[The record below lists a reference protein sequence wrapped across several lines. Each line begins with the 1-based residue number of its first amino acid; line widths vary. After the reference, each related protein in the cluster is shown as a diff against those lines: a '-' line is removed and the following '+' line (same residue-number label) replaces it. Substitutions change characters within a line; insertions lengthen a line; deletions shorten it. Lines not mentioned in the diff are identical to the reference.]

1 MSKVKTA
8 VKIGTLTMKN
18 PVTTASGTFGS
29 GLEMRE
35 YVDLRKLGA
44 ITVKGTTL
52 KSRAGNPLPRCTET
66 PSGTLNSI
74 GLENPGVDVFVADI
88 LPQVA
93 AYETPIIVNIAGSEI
108 PEYGRLAEILEN
120 EDAVSALEANVSCP
134 NVKSGGM
141 ALGTDPDLVY
151 QVTKLVKENTS
162 KPVIVKL
169 SPNVTDIVSIAKA
182 AEEGGADGLNLINS
196 VLGLAIDI
204 EHKRPALGNIV
215 GGLSGPAIKPIALR
229 MVYQTAQAVTIPI
242 IGLGGIVSWQDAIEF
257 LMAGAT
263 AVGIGT
269 GNFLDPATT
278 MKVVDGI
285 EKYLEDHGFSDIHE
299 IIGIAWK
306 GQNAGK
312 EGCHV
317 CSE

>member
-1 MSKVKTA
+1 MSNVKTA
-8 VKIGTLTMKN
+8 VKIGALTMKN

-52 KSRAGNPLPRCTET
+52 EPRSGNLLPRCTET

-108 PEYGRLAEILEN
+108 PEYGRLAEILEKEN
-120 EDAVSALEANVSCP
+120 AVSALEANVSCP

-151 QVTKLVKENTS
+151 QVTKLVKEHSS

-196 VLGLAIDI
+196 VLGLAIDM
-204 EHKRPALGNIV
+204 EKKRPALGNIV

-285 EKYLEDHGFSDIHE
+285 EQYLIDNGYDDVQD

-306 GQNAGK
+306 SQRDGK
-312 EGCHV
+312 DG
-317 CSE
+317 

>member
-1 MSKVKTA
+1 MSNVKTA
-8 VKIGTLTMKN
+8 VKIGALTMKN

-52 KSRAGNPLPRCTET
+52 EPRSGNLLPRSAET

-108 PEYGRLAEILEN
+108 PEYGRLAEILEKEN
-120 EDAVSALEANVSCP
+120 AVSALEANVSCP

-151 QVTKLVKENTS
+151 QVTKLVKEHSS

-196 VLGLAIDI
+196 VLGLAIDM
-204 EHKRPALGNIV
+204 EKKRPALGNIV

-242 IGLGGIVSWQDAIEF
+242 IGLGGIVTWQDAIEF

-285 EKYLEDHGFSDIHE
+285 EQYLIDNGYDDVQD

-306 GQNAGK
+306 NQRDGK
-312 EGCHV
+312 DG
-317 CSE
+317 

>member
-8 VKIGTLTMKN
+8 VKIGAMTMKN

-52 KSRAGNPLPRCTET
+52 NPRAGNPLPRCTET

-93 AYETPIIVNIAGSEI
+93 TYETPIIVNIAGSEI
-108 PEYGRLAEILEN
+108 PEYGRLAEILEK

-151 QVTKLVKENTS
+151 QVTKLVKEHTS

-182 AEEGGADGLNLINS
+182 AEAGGADGLNLINS
-196 VLGLAIDI
+196 VLGLAIDL
-204 EHKRPALGNIV
+204 EKKRPALGNIV

-278 MKVVDGI
+278 MKVADGI
-285 EKYLEDHGFSDIHE
+285 EKYLEDHGFNDIYE

-306 GQNAGK
+306 GQKAGK